1 MVDQAFAAGD
11 NEAANQKKLE
21 GAYDYIVVGAGAS
34 GAIVAGELS
43 KTGAKVLVVES
54 GGADTAHDQQSK
66 HLVLQRRRSVG
77 LEAADRA
84 GSPTEQPKIQYGP
97 WARSGWRQLHQCV
110 GVVAAWSGTM
120 TPGSGAA
127 RRHGASRT
135 CCRHTRPRRIGK
147 AALTSGA
154 VPAVQSTFASR
165 VIPIRRPQPS

>member
-120 TPGSGAA
+120 TPGSGAE
-127 RRHGASRT
+127 RREGMGLQGRVADIQG
-135 CCRHTRPRRIGK
+135 PGGLGRR
-147 AALTSGA
+147 
-154 VPAVQSTFASR
+154 R
-165 VIPIRRPQPS
+165 